1 VIGAVRAAT
10 RNPVVRKLADQANQF
25 VMNHMQML
33 ESTGLVRYGE
43 LPPAAL
49 PQQDIAASGSLRQA
63 AQARALGG
71 SGFSPTVVWVVLI
84 AAVVSGTALSYRV
97 FRPR

>member
-1 VIGAVRAAT
+1 
-10 RNPVVRKLADQANQF
+10 VRKLAEEAATVVNG
-25 VMNHMQML
+25 HMDLL
-33 ESTGLVRYGE
+33 ESTGLVRFGE

-49 PQQDIAASGSLRQA
+49 PQQDLAASGSLRQA
-63 AQARALGG
+63 AQGRALGG

-84 AAVVSGTALSYRV
+84 AAVVSGTALTYRV